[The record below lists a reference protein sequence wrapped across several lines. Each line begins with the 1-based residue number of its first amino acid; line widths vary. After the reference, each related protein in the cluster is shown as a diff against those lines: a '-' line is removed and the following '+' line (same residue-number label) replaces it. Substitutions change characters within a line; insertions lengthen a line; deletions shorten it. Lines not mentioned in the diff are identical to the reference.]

1 MVTLGEKLTIE
12 EKGWKEWDKK
22 SNHYLWTVKMIQIT
36 SEMQVVTEEY
46 NCISTAAVSEVHQ
59 AKINFTMPDSDFNW
73 RLFSNIRN
81 MYFKSSHDKNYAFFT
96 VIVMISTEHP
106 EQSVLVEH

>member
-36 SEMQVVTEEY
+36 SEMQIVTEEY
-46 NCISTAAVSEVHQ
+46 NCVSTAAVSEVHQ
-59 AKINFTMPDSDFNW
+59 VKINFTMPDSDFNW

-81 MYFKSSHDKNYAFFT
+81 MHFKSFHDKNYAFFT

-106 EQSVLVEH
+106 EPSVLVVH